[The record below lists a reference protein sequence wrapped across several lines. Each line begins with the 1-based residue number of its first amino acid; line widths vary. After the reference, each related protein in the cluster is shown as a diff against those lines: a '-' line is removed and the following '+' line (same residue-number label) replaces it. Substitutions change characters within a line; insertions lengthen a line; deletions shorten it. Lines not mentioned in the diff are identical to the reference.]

1 MHILLTGGTGLI
13 GSALCRRW
21 VAEGHQLTV
30 LSRRP
35 QDVPRLCTA
44 SVRGIARLE
53 DYGDGP
59 LDAVVNLAGQPV
71 ADRPWTRARKASLL
85 ASRVALT
92 ERLVAWLGTRS
103 QRPTL
108 LLNGSAVGWYGDG
121 GERELREDAPP
132 GQGDFAS
139 ELCQAWEDAARDA
152 EALGIRVVL
161 LRIGLVMSPRGG
173 FLSRLLP
180 QFRFG
185 LGGTMGSGRQW
196 WPWIH
201 LEDQIAAMDFLLRLD
216 GASGPY
222 NACAPQP
229 ARNADFARS
238 LGRALGRPVWLP
250 TPAAVLRLLLG
261 EMSILMIGGQR
272 ALPSRLL
279 EAGFTFRFNDL
290 DRALADLVGPK
301 KDVP

>member
-103 QRPTL
+103 QRPAL

-173 FLSRLLP
+173 FCRACCRS
-180 QFRFG
+180 
-185 LGGTMGSGRQW
+185 SASASAA
-196 WPWIH
+196 PW
-201 LEDQIAAMDFLLRLD
+201 AAD
-216 GASGPY
+216 ASGGRGFIWKIKSPRWIFFCGWR
-222 NACAPQP
+222 ARAVPIMRARRSRP
-229 ARNADFARS
+229 AT
-238 LGRALGRPVWLP
+238 P
-250 TPAAVLRLLLG
+250 TSPAAWAVP
-261 EMSILMIGGQR
+261 SGGR
-272 ALPSRLL
+272 SGCRRRPRCC
-279 EAGFTFRFNDL
+279 GFCWGKCRS
-290 DRALADLVGPK
+290 
-301 KDVP
+301 

>member
-103 QRPTL
+103 QRPAL

-201 LEDQIAAMDFLLRLD
+201 LEDQIAAMDFLCGWTAR
-216 GASGPY
+216 AVPIMRARRSR
-222 NACAPQP
+222 P
-229 ARNADFARS
+229 AT
-238 LGRALGRPVWLP
+238 P
-250 TPAAVLRLLLG
+250 TSPAAWAVP
-261 EMSILMIGGQR
+261 SGGR
-272 ALPSRLL
+272 SGCRRRPRCC
-279 EAGFTFRFNDL
+279 GFCWGRC
-290 DRALADLVGPK
+290 RS
-301 KDVP
+301 